1 VNHET
6 DTDTAATE
14 QRYLTFRLSGA
25 TYGIGI
31 LKVQEIIG
39 LLPLTPVPR
48 TPEFVRG
55 VINLRGRV
63 IPVVDLRRRFGME
76 VLPDSDRTCIVITQ
90 VDGDKGLM
98 TMGVVVEDVAEVVDI
113 PREVIADVPEFGA
126 GVDTEFLVGMGKVAD
141 EVVML
146 LDIDRVLSGKDVALV
161 ADLAGDEDADKT
173 GATIGESADETTEG
187 VE

>member
-1 VNHET
+1 
-6 DTDTAATE
+6 
-14 QRYLTFRLSGA
+14 
-25 TYGIGI
+25 
-31 LKVQEIIG
+31 
-39 LLPLTPVPR
+39 
-48 TPEFVRG
+48 
-55 VINLRGRV
+55 
-63 IPVVDLRRRFGME
+63 M
-76 VLPDSDRTCIVITQ
+76 
-90 VDGDKGLM
+90 
-98 TMGVVVEDVAEVVDI
+98 VDI